1 MKLIKCLTEMIEE
14 ELEGAE
20 NYAKKAVEHKEL
32 NPELARVFYEIS
44 LQEMNHVNLLH
55 AEVAKLIEKHRKD
68 HGEPPVAMMAVY
80 EFMHDRHIAKANIVK
95 VYQSQYKGE

>member
-1 MKLIKCLTEMIEE
+1 MKIIKELSEMIEE

-20 NYAKKAVEHKEL
+20 HYVKKALELKESH
-32 NPELARVFYEIS
+32 PTLAKVFYDIS

-55 AEVAKLIEKHRKD
+55 SEVTKLIEQHRKD

-80 EFMHDRHIAKANIVK
+80 EFMHGRHIAKANCVK
-95 VYQSQYKGE
+95 VYQGQYKGE